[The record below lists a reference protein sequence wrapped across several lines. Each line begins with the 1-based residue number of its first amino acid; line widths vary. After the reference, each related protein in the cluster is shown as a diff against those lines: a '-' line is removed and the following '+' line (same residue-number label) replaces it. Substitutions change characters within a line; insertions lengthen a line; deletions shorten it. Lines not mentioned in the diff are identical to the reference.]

1 MGIEKELTCYIFSG
15 APMEFLPLVSPEPG
29 DLILCADGG
38 YRYAKVLGLKPDYL
52 VGDFDTLPER
62 EIPQDCQIRRHP
74 IQKDDT
80 DTMLAV
86 KLGLSLGFR
95 RFVLYGAIGGRL
107 DHTIA
112 NVQTLLFLYAR
123 GAEGVLIGERNEAM
137 LHPPG
142 RRVYPARPDSYF
154 SVFAL
159 TTACKGVCLEG
170 VEYPLQDAELT
181 ADFPLGV
188 SNHITGEQ
196 AAVTL
201 AEGMILLV
209 FSRDRHQ
216 SGGRA

>member
-1 MGIEKELTCYIFSG
+1 MKRCFIFAAG
-15 APMEFLPLVSPEPG
+15 TYYGLRERPQTG
-29 DLILCADGG
+29 DLVLAADAG
-38 YRYAKVLGLKPDYL
+38 YLACRQAGITPDL
-52 VGDFDTLPER
+52 LLGDFDSMDQPA
-62 EIPQDCQIRRHP
+62 DFDHVRRVP
-74 IQKDDT
+74 GEKDDT